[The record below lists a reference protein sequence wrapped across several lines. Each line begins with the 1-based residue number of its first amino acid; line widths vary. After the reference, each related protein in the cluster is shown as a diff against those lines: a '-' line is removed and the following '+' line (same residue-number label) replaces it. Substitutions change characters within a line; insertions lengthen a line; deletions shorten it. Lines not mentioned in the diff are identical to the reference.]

1 MQVILQKKLREG
13 LMNFETIKSFFTK
26 KYFFYFIVLEFLLI
40 SVTLLELI
48 GIGLVPLF
56 ISLVIDSSLL
66 QKYLP
71 LQVYNY
77 INANFSSDNFILY
90 GAVLLF
96 TVFFFKNFLIINYE
110 YIHANIIKKIRL
122 KLALAVFS
130 KYLEKD
136 YQFFIYS
143 SKSDII
149 RTLTSD
155 VSKAISF
162 FMELIKLSKEIIFC
176 IGLFIFVCLLNPY
189 IAIGS
194 VLIFSFLIFIFYNL
208 VKKKLKKL
216 GELINF
222 QLEQQFKVINES
234 VDSIKEIIMMEKQG
248 NIKNIFEKKVNDV
261 EKNVFI
267 NHFIHSLTK
276 PIVEIVSVFAVLLV
290 SFYFVINS
298 YESKLLIPIL
308 SLTGV
313 IIIRLIPTFNGIS
326 RSLSTIVYLYPAFEN
341 LVKKINDNSHDQEV
355 KQQKNIEFEN
365 ISFKNV
371 FFSYEG
377 NKNKVILNNLNFEIF
392 KGDKFGIYGPSGS
405 GKSTLLDLLSGL
417 LDPDEGQVLINKKID
432 LRDSK
437 LNWRKKIGYAPQF
450 NCFLDDTLEKNIT
463 FFEDKN
469 IIKRNFLD
477 QSIIKSNL
485 KSFVIKNL
493 EGLDFKIGE
502 KGVRLSGGEKQRVSI
517 ARSIYNQP
525 EIIILDETTNSLD
538 EKTESEIL
546 SNFSKNFSEKTIIII
561 SHKLKTFNF
570 CDKIICLDN
579 GKIENILSRKDF
591 FKKFS

>member
-1 MQVILQKKLREG
+1 M
-13 LMNFETIKSFFTK
+13 
-26 KYFFYFIVLEFLLI
+26 
-40 SVTLLELI
+40 
-48 GIGLVPLF
+48 
-56 ISLVIDSSLL
+56 
-66 QKYLP
+66 
-71 LQVYNY
+71 
-77 INANFSSDNFILY
+77 
-90 GAVLLF
+90 
-96 TVFFFKNFLIINYE
+96 
-110 YIHANIIKKIRL
+110 
-122 KLALAVFS
+122 
-130 KYLEKD
+130 
-136 YQFFIYS
+136 
-143 SKSDII
+143 
-149 RTLTSD
+149 
-155 VSKAISF
+155 
-162 FMELIKLSKEIIFC
+162 
-176 IGLFIFVCLLNPY
+176 
-189 IAIGS
+189 
-194 VLIFSFLIFIFYNL
+194 
-208 VKKKLKKL
+208 
-216 GELINF
+216 
-222 QLEQQFKVINES
+222 
-234 VDSIKEIIMMEKQG
+234 
-248 NIKNIFEKKVNDV
+248 
-261 EKNVFI
+261 
-267 NHFIHSLTK
+267 
-276 PIVEIVSVFAVLLV
+276 
-290 SFYFVINS
+290 
-298 YESKLLIPIL
+298 LIPIL